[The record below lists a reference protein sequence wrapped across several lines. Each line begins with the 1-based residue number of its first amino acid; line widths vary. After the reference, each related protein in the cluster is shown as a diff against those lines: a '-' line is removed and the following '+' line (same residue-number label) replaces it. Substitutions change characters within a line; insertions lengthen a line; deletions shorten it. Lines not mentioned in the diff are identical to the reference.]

1 MKTKIFLFI
10 SVIGLM
16 VACEP
21 ATKITRSW
29 MDPSITPATVKPFN
43 KILVIARI
51 KDATANRI
59 AEDKIVAQIK
69 NSTGV
74 QSYSY
79 LQTGDTAKA
88 VVDARLKKDGF
99 DGLLV
104 MKLTD
109 VNKTVDY
116 QPGYTY
122 GGWYGYRYSSPGY
135 LSVDQTFYVE
145 TSIYSII
152 TDKLLWSG
160 TTATMNPTQLDQTLD
175 EIIVAVKTE
184 LMKKGLIKQ

>member
-1 MKTKIFLFI
+1 MRKNVLLLLAIT
-10 SVIGLM
+10 GLM
-16 VACEP
+16 IACSP
-21 ATKITRSW
+21 STQITRSW
-29 MDPSITPATVKPFN
+29 TDPSINPATLTPFS

-51 KDATANRI
+51 KDVTSNRI
-59 AEDKIVAQIK
+59 AEDKIVLQIK
-69 NSTGV
+69 NSAAV
-74 QSYSY
+74 QSYMY
-79 LQTGDTAKA
+79 LKPDDTIKS

-109 VNKTVDY
+109 VNKSVDY

-122 GGWYGYRYSSPGY
+122 GGWYGYRYGSPGY

-145 TSIYSII
+145 TSIYSILS
-152 TDKLLWSG
+152 DKLMWSG

-175 EIIVAVKTE
+175 DIITAVKTE